1 MVAFLK
7 VFFNLSFRS
16 DTLTKNYAKR
26 AINWLEKNDYIST
39 YDCFNNGVNQF
50 STLSHSDLTRLFS
63 SSTKA
68 LSRSDIVILEVSTNS
83 FTQGYILQKA
93 LEMYKPVIAL
103 HRPGKYPVFL
113 KGIETPLLQI
123 LEYDEYNLDK
133 TLKDAIKF
141 AIDNLETRFNVY
153 LSQEISQ
160 YLSWFAKKKK
170 LSKSAV
176 VREVLLDH
184 MQANQEYT
192 RP

>member
-1 MVAFLK
+1 MK
-7 VFFNLSFRS
+7 IFFNFSSRTDHYTKCQSKRIYDLVQRFGYINSYDPFA
-16 DTLTKNYAKR
+16 DEKLQLTTLT
-26 AINWLEKNDYIST
+26 
-39 YDCFNNGVNQF
+39 
-50 STLSHSDLTRLFS
+50 HSDLTRLFS

-103 HRPGKYPVFL
+103 HRPGKYPVFS

-133 TLKDAIKF
+133 TLKDAIQF
-141 AIDNLETRFNVY
+141 AMDNLETRFNVY

-176 VREVLLDH
+176 VREVLRYH
-184 MQANQEYT
+184 MQANQEYA